1 MALPSIG
8 GGRQLGDGNTN
19 EPVMGVQGTPAA
31 KTTSTTLSVSDIAA
45 GIITV
50 NQGGGAASN
59 LTTPTGTQLDAAFSN
74 AKVDS
79 SIDFWIINT
88 STVDAE
94 DAAIVAGTGVTLV
107 GNDDILANSATT
119 INSSAYFRLR
129 RTGTNAWTLYRLA

>member
-31 KTTSTTLSVSDIAA
+31 KTTSTTLTVAEIAG

-50 NQGGGAASN
+50 NQAGGGASN
-59 LTTPTGTQLDAAFSN
+59 LTTPTGTQLDAAFVN
-74 AKVDS
+74 AKVNS
-79 SIDFWIINT
+79 SFDFWIINT

-94 DAAIVAGTGVTLV
+94 DATIVPGTGVTLV

-119 INSSAYFRLR
+119 INSSAHFRLR
-129 RTGTNAWTLYRLA
+129 RTAENTWTLYRLS